1 MFRETD
7 YFQLWI
13 LYKIDLRISTAE
25 EHMGNLRFKLLKKK
39 KFSRNCVSCNHVS
52 TNHICRLLTY
62 NII

>member
-39 KFSRNCVSCNHVS
+39 NFPGTVFLA
-52 TNHICRLLTY
+52 IMFRL
-62 NII
+62 IISAGY